1 MVVLRILYVGIRK
14 CKEHHWIN
22 HWRMICI
29 VINYHWCFV
38 KWYVLVVIILLGMGV
53 CT

>member
-1 MVVLRILYVGIRK
+1 MVVLKILYVGIRK

-29 VINYHWCFV
+29 VINLS
-38 KWYVLVVIILLGMGV
+38 LVF
-53 CT
+53 C